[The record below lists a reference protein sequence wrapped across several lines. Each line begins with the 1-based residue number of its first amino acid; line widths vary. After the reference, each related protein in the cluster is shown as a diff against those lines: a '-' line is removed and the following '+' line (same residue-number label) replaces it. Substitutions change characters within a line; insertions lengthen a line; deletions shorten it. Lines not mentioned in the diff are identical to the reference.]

1 MKECLIGDTSVYVM
15 RDGDDFHVML
25 RIGADKFDISDLV
38 LLNDEVENAIMSLE
52 AMGDK

>member
-1 MKECLIGDTSVYVM
+1 MNECLVSDTSVYIM
-15 RDGDDFHVML
+15 RDGDDFHVMV
-25 RIGADKFDISDLV
+25 RIGADKFDITELV